1 MNKYYLYLLC
11 SIISIVEINSQT
23 AMWSVPPTYDSLEE
37 YGSLYKIRKD
47 GKVGLADIAG
57 KVLIEARYDS
67 ITPFYEH
74 LALALE
80 YSSGKYLLK
89 GIIDD
94 YNYGMVTPSGHY
106 YVNMKYPMFYNGRLV
121 VSDNTNKYGFLLQ
134 DGSIFIACQYD
145 AVGPFYEGIAY
156 TKKGK
161 NVEYLQLDGR
171 ELNTTLENEGYIFL
185 TGSHF
190 NERGE
195 AFVQAKQV
203 GSGMRYS
210 IINTSGIEVREA
222 KISGKKLKNYEYRK
236 PFNFNTISNSDWVQD
251 PIKIV
256 KDNSLYG
263 FIAENGSILLPLQF
277 TDASPFKNGYAKV
290 KKNGKYGIL
299 KIESGSFSGKLDA
312 ENIVVRN
319 GNCNPV
325 TYSLSYPIAYN
336 DIPMEL
342 YVGCGEGEKEKIR
355 LNKIVDGEMNYSFVP
370 ILQNN
375 EEAMIYHYSLY
386 ANNLLLWEDTQ
397 RMSISYIKS
406 YPPVLKVPQVTEDF
420 SIDEDGFVRA
430 DSSNKVDVYTVI
442 ENHSSE
448 VLNITVM
455 LEGDRVTG
463 VNEDVSVPPGGK
475 RRISTSINNIKERSS
490 IEIYAKTS
498 TGLEQKNIIKVKPF
512 V

>member
-1 MNKYYLYLLC
+1 MNRIILTILIIIVYSS
-11 SIISIVEINSQT
+11 SIIAQT
-23 AMWSVPPTYDSLEE
+23 AMWSVPPTFDSLEE
-37 YGSLYKIRKD
+37 YGSLYKVKEK
-47 GKVGLADIAG
+47 GKTGLADISG
-57 KVLIEARYDS
+57 KVLVEARYDS

-80 YSSGKYLLK
+80 YEGGKYLLK

-94 YNYGMVTPSGHY
+94 YNYNIVVPSGHY
-106 YVNMKYPMFYNGRLV
+106 YINMKYPMFYNGKLV
-121 VSDNTNKYGFLLQ
+121 VADNTDKYGYLLP
-134 DGSIFIACQYD
+134 DGSLFIPCQYD
-145 AVGPFYEGIAY
+145 TAAPFYEGLAY
-156 TKKGK
+156 VKKGK
-161 NVEYLQLDGR
+161 KVEYLKSNGEDFK
-171 ELNTTLENEGYIFL
+171 TALEKKGYIFL
-185 TGSHF
+185 TGTHF

-195 AFVQAKQV
+195 AFVQAELK
-203 GSGMRYS
+203 GSGMGYF

-222 KISGKKLKNYEYRK
+222 KISGKKLKNYEHRK
-236 PFNFNTISNSDWVQD
+236 PFKFNPTSKSDWTLD

-256 KDNSLYG
+256 EDKGLYG
-263 FIAENGSILLPLQF
+263 FIAENGSVLLPMQF
-277 TDASPFKNGYAKV
+277 TDASPFKNGFAKV

-312 ENIVVRN
+312 EKIEVRN
-319 GNCNPV
+319 GTCNTV
-325 TYSLSYPIAYN
+325 TYSLSYPIVYN
-336 DIPMEL
+336 DIPLEL
-342 YVGCGEGEKEKIR
+342 YVGCGEEEKEKIH
-355 LNKIVDGEMNYSFVP
+355 LNKIVDGEMNYCFVP
-370 ILQNN
+370 VVQNN
-375 EEAMIYHYSLY
+375 EEVKIYHYSLY

-397 RMSISYIKS
+397 RISISYIKS

-430 DSSNKVDVYTVI
+430 DSNNKVDVYTVI

-448 VLNITVM
+448 VLTITVM

-475 RRISTSINNIKERSS
+475 RRVSTSINNIKERSS

-498 TGLEQKNIIKVKPF
+498 TGLEQKIIIKVKPF